1 MNPARVLCRA
11 TLLASAAF
19 AIPLRAQVG
28 TEPLKS
34 PYRDMEFR
42 QEWTT
47 FAGYFDARADP
58 ASVAPQGGAF
68 IGERYA
74 FRMGGPAYFTMRV
87 AGSMMQRNVVN
98 PQLPLATRR
107 TKTEQ
112 VPLVAIDAGFEMQL
126 TGSKTWHSVAPV
138 INGGVGFTGDLKG
151 TTDVGGFQFG
161 YPFTFTFGSGL
172 KYVRHG
178 GRSVRLD
185 WSSYVYRLHYPDSY
199 YLKSTA
205 DPAVL
210 QTSVKKDLWRRNNV
224 WTLGITIMNF
234 R

>member
-1 MNPARVLCRA
+1 
-11 TLLASAAF
+11 
-19 AIPLRAQVG
+19 
-28 TEPLKS
+28 
-34 PYRDMEFR
+34 MEFR

-47 FAGYFDARADP
+47 FAGYFNARSDP
-58 ASVAPQGGAF
+58 ASVSPQGGGF
-68 IGERYA
+68 VGERYA

-87 AGSMMQRNVVN
+87 GGAVMKRHVVN

-107 TKTEQ
+107 EKTVQ
-112 VPLVAIDAGFEMQL
+112 VPMVAVDAGFEMQL
-126 TGSKTWHSVAPV
+126 TGSKTWHSIAPV

-151 TTDVGGFQFG
+151 TSDVGGFQFG

-172 KYVRHG
+172 KFVPHG
-178 GRSVRLD
+178 GRGVRVD

-210 QTSVKKDLWRRNNV
+210 ASTVKKNLWRRNNV
-224 WTLGITIMNF
+224 WTVGLTIMNF